1 MLCVLEQRMTHHLIF
16 KEHCWA
22 FDGFH
27 PFHLWSRVKPSTPPP
42 GCGPEGAGAGPT
54 SPSSFTPPGS
64 LAP

>member
-27 PFHLWSRVKPSTPPP
+27 PFHLWSRVKPSTPPDVDQR
-42 GCGPEGAGAGPT
+42 GR
-54 SPSSFTPPGS
+54 PPPPRH
-64 LAP
+64 LPHLHHQAP